1 MPRFNSM
8 IDVAFSVEHEYET
21 TEDLFVNDMNLV
33 LNALEQRL
41 RYLRDNPLEA
51 AEAFGVCD
59 TYEIEEENAN

>member
-8 IDVAFSVEHEYET
+8 IDVAFSVEHNYET

-33 LNALEQRL
+33 LDAMEQRL
-41 RYLRDNPLEA
+41 RYLRDNPMEA

>member
-8 IDVAFSVEHEYET
+8 IDVAFSVEHDYET

-33 LNALEQRL
+33 LDAMEQRL
-41 RYLRDNPLEA
+41 RYLRDNPMEA

-59 TYEIEEENAN
+59 TYEIEEKNAN